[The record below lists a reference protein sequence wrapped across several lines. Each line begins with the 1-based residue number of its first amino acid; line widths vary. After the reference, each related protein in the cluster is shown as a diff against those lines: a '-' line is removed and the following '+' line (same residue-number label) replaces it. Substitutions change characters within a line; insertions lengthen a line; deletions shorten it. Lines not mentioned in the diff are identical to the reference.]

1 MTNNSNHE
9 INIKIVYYG
18 PALSGKTTNLEHIYS
33 KLPTKSKGKMV
44 SMKTRTDRTLF
55 FDFLPLKIEK
65 VKGTT
70 VKFLIYTVPG
80 QVYYNATRKLVL
92 NGVDAVV
99 FVADSTP
106 GKMDDNISSL
116 NNLKNNLSENGVSL
130 SGIPMVIQYNKRDNE
145 NCMSIEKLQNELN
158 ETGAEFFEAV
168 AVEGKGVYETFESI
182 ARKVFKKVK
191 EDINNREQ
199 HETSEE
205 EEAPSAEEEGAVVE
219 YATGTHD
226 SREKI
231 IGSEAD
237 ESESLNSAEESKEEH
252 NSVSEFVDQVLS
264 DDEKGEELEFDNI
277 DEDFREYGHTVE
289 LGDAGAEKKSEAVPE
304 VAVEFIND
312 PLEGLESKEQE
323 EEQVEAEEE
332 PEMRAD
338 REPSEAIVIP
348 VTVPREK
355 FEENKLKILLQL
367 EIE

>member
-1 MTNNSNHE
+1 MTTHNNHE

-33 KLPTKSKGKMV
+33 KLPPESKGKMV

-99 FVADSTP
+99 FVADSTT
-106 GKMDDNISSL
+106 GKMDDNIASL
-116 NNLKNNLSENGVSL
+116 NNLKNNLSENGLSL
-130 SGIPMVIQYNKRDNE
+130 SDIPMVIQYNKRDAGD
-145 NCMSIEKLQNELN
+145 CVSIDRLEDELN

-168 AVEGKGVYETFESI
+168 AVRGKGVYETFESI

-191 EDINNREQ
+191 NDINNTEQ
-199 HETSEE
+199 PEISEN
-205 EEAPSAEEEGAVVE
+205 EAGKAEKEGPVVE
-219 YATGTHD
+219 YATGTGD
-226 SREKI
+226 YEDKVI
-231 IGSEAD
+231 DSEAD
-237 ESESLNSAEESKEEH
+237 ESKSLNSAEESKEEH

-264 DDEKGEELEFDNI
+264 DDENGEELEFESA

-289 LGDAGAEKKSEAVPE
+289 LGDARAEKGEAVPE

-312 PLEGLESKEQE
+312 PLEDLDREREAE
-323 EEQVEAEEE
+323 EAEEE
-332 PEMRAD
+332 QGSEMGA
-338 REPSEAIVIP
+338 EESAPEAIVIP
-348 VTVPREK
+348 VRVPREK
-355 FEENKLKILLQL
+355 LEENDLEIVLQL